1 MILGF
6 FKRPSLLINYIIS
19 SLELDEEV
27 PIIIM
32 YEYNSKQQLMQN
44 IIKGA
49 TNNNYLPIKS
59 IIIILFIIIITD
71 TSWYYVRDELVL
83 NHTPGTP

>member
-6 FKRPSLLINYIIS
+6 FNRPSLLINYIINSS

-71 TSWYYVRDELVL
+71 TS
-83 NHTPGTP
+83 